1 MPHCQRYL
9 EEPWR
14 TTFRRVVASH
24 LRCRKCHITAGAAA
38 AFGGEKRAE

>member
-9 EEPWR
+9 EEHWR
-14 TTFRRVVASH
+14 TSSTHRVVVVSPVV
-24 LRCRKCHITAGAAA
+24 KIVTAGAAA